1 MNRVTYV
8 TTLTA
13 LVKRVNSDRS
23 LSNDI
28 SVFRGKIVLETIK
41 PMIIKI
47 TINMMNLVRISVL
60 KDFVRKL

>member
-28 SVFRGKIVLETIK
+28 SVFRGEIVLETIK